1 MGKKKKKKK
10 KYSQGYDQKEMNK
23 QADVLETYI
32 NQFDTYIIREG
43 TDEDEY
49 QKALKTI
56 RYQKA
61 LKTIRKA
68 IENLRNGNGD
78 AVYDQERFNEMEER
92 KRCNFDDEDL

>member
-23 QADVLETYI
+23 QADALEEYI

-43 TDEDEY
+43 TDENE
-49 QKALKTI
+49 
-56 RYQKA
+56 YQKA

-78 AVYDQERFNEMEER
+78 AVYDQERYNEMEER
-92 KRCNFDDEDL
+92 KRYNFDEEDL